1 MIFQGLWFPKYTLG
15 SCGIVVV
22 LLQALFDM
30 GVFTEGC
37 NIVELRVTG
46 VVLSSQASTEETE

>member
-1 MIFQGLWFPKYTLG
+1 M
-15 SCGIVVV
+15 V

-46 VVLSSQASTEETE
+46 VVLSSQASTEETA